1 MNYLI
6 DYEFY
11 DDNGDIIKY
20 GMMRVKNA
28 ESGVHANVKLEKY
41 LERKYPNFNRLV
53 VHRCT
58 PDVFTNIFGDIFG
71 KFPFK

>member
-11 DDNGDIIKY
+11 DDNNDIIKA
-20 GMMRVKNA
+20 GMMRVENCQS
-28 ESGVHANVKLEKY
+28 ELHAKIRLEKY
-41 LERKYPNFNRLV
+41 LALKYPNFNRLV

-58 PDVFTNIFGDIFG
+58 PDIDLSFFTNMFG
-71 KFPFK
+71 FK